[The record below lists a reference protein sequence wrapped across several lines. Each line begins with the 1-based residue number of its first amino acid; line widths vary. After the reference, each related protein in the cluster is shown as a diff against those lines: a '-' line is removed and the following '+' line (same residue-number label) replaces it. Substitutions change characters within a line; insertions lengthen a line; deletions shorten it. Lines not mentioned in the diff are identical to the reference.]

1 MTKKNNPTCLDGIK
15 VLDLSRILA
24 GPWAT
29 QILADLGADVVKVES
44 ENGDDTRIWGPPF
57 LKDVDGN
64 DSDAAYFASCNR
76 NKKSI
81 VVNFANA
88 EGSILIKNLAKK
100 ADIIVENFK
109 LGGLKK
115 FGLDYDSIKK
125 LNKKI
130 IYCSITGFGQS
141 GPYAKRSGY
150 DFLIQGM
157 AGLMSITGH
166 PNKIKNSEPT
176 KVGVAVSDLFS
187 GMYVSTSILAALN
200 YRNKT
205 GKGQYLDCSLFDCQV
220 AMLANQSSN
229 WLNGKYLPSRL
240 GNHHPNVVPY
250 SVYKVKDGHIIIACG
265 NDRQFQSLIKAIDAE
280 DLKKDKRYITN
291 AKRVRNREILNK
303 KLEKYLSKF
312 TKSKIIHLLELSKVP
327 CGPINNLKE
336 VFEDPH
342 TNERNLK
349 ITMQRKDNTEIITT
363 AFPIKFSETTPNY
376 SNPPP
381 NLGENTEEVLKT
393 WLKK

>member
-220 AMLANQSSN
+220 AMLANQQLFGSIIEPNLS
-229 WLNGKYLPSRL
+229 GQRL
-240 GNHHPNVVPY
+240 GISPLVLVLTVMVSASVWGISGAIIGVP
-250 SVYKVKDGHIIIACG
+250 IMIIA
-265 NDRQFQSLIKAIDAE
+265 RIALEE
-280 DLKKDKRYITN
+280 DERTRPLAMML
-291 AKRVRNREILNK
+291 AK
-303 KLEKYLSKF
+303 SA
-312 TKSKIIHLLELSKVP
+312 P
-327 CGPINNLKE
+327 
-336 VFEDPH
+336 ED
-342 TNERNLK
+342 
-349 ITMQRKDNTEIITT
+349 
-363 AFPIKFSETTPNY
+363 
-376 SNPPP
+376 
-381 NLGENTEEVLKT
+381 
-393 WLKK
+393 